1 LPLCHF
7 AALPLCRFVIV
18 NTVAL
23 SLGSNIN
30 KERNLPEAVRLL
42 REMCATTKPG
52 TEPVEVFGLVVAV
65 APIYE
70 TAPTGLLIQPNF
82 FNTAVLMQTPLSAT
96 EVKETII
103 AAIETKLQRVRQAD
117 KNAPRTIDIDIALFN
132 DGVFNYELSDGSTRR
147 VPDKDILR
155 FPHVAVPL
163 ADILPDMPHPETGE
177 PLSSIAARLLAE
189 TDVNIIWQRSDVSI

>member
-1 LPLCHF
+1 M
-7 AALPLCRFVIV
+7 

-23 SLGSNIN
+23 SLGSNID

-42 REMCATTKPG
+42 RAIG
-52 TEPVEVFGLVVAV
+52 AVTEPVEVPVCSVTAV

-70 TAPTGLLIQPNF
+70 TAPTGLLNQPNF
-82 FNTAVLMQTPLSAT
+82 FNTAVLIQTPLSAA
-96 EVKETII
+96 EIKETII
-103 AAIETKLQRVRQAD
+103 AAIETQLQRVRQAD

-132 DGVFNYELSDGSTRR
+132 DSVFNYELSDGSTRR

-177 PLSSIAARLLAE
+177 LLSSIAARLLAE
-189 TDVNIIWQRSDVSI
+189 TEADSIWQRPDINLE